1 MSWQHMDPRE
11 ANHAEGS
18 FNETVYSYNTPLYGQ
33 KIYPPSASP
42 SVFPLVLA
50 IISWVLWLA
59 ALFIILMVV
68 LIARVSIVST
78 NINTTQP
85 PVVGHPSDG
94 VYVFFITAAFLLFS
108 VLLILINLFVRKKN
122 KKRAFLR

>member
-18 FNETVYSYNTPLYGQ
+18 FNETGYSDNTPLYGQ
-33 KIYPPSASP
+33 KIYPPAASP

-78 NINTTQP
+78 NINTVP
-85 PVVGHPSDG
+85 SPAVGHPGDG
-94 VYVFFITAAFLLFS
+94 VYVFFIIAAFLLFS
-108 VLLILINLFVRKKN
+108 VFLLLINLFVRKKS
-122 KKRAFLR
+122 KKRAFLG

>member
-18 FNETVYSYNTPLYGQ
+18 FNETVYSDNTPLHGQ

-50 IISWVLWLA
+50 IISWMLWLA

-78 NINTTQP
+78 NINTAQP

-94 VYVFFITAAFLLFS
+94 VYVFFIFAAFLLFS

-122 KKRAFLR
+122 KKRVFLR